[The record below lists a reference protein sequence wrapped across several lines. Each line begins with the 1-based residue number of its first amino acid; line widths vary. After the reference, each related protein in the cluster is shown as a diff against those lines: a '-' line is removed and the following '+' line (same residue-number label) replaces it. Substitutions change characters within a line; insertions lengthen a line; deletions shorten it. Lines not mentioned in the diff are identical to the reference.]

1 MGHIAVIADDLTGAS
16 DTGVQF
22 SKYGMRV
29 MVIVDYE
36 FLDEVNHEKEVWV
49 INTDTRSLSPK
60 EAYNRVLGI
69 TQKLV
74 SQGIYQ
80 IYKKIDSTLR
90 GHAGAELEA
99 IMDALQADLAIVVPA
114 FPANGRIVRSGDL
127 LVNGER
133 LCHVQDVLQREMQR
147 RTGNLGS
154 ESFVGGVG
162 SLVRE
167 IINLKEAGQQV
178 IVIDA
183 EKEEDL
189 ELIAATL
196 PLVPG
201 KTVVAGAAGL
211 AAYLP
216 PIWGIKSE
224 PPLWR
229 PYPGVTMLVVGSV
242 NPVTAAQVKE
252 VQAYYN
258 APLLTISP
266 QEILQGAVAA
276 EVDTLSARA
285 DKYLR
290 NGDNSLLILSVSS
303 LVAFR
308 ENETNYSLD
317 KIRLGKEIATAL
329 GEITRRLVL
338 SGDIKTLII
347 TGGDTAVHVCRAL
360 QAWGIDLIAEPLP
373 GIPLGKLVGGVAHG
387 LTVVT
392 KAGGF
397 GSTDAFVW
405 VMDRLQSFPLL
416 GAKIMDKK
424 GSECND

>member
-1 MGHIAVIADDLTGAS
+1 MEYIAVIADDLTGAC
-16 DTGVQF
+16 DTGVKF
-22 SKYGMRV
+22 SKYGMQV
-29 MVIVDYE
+29 MVIVDYK
-36 FLDEVNHEKEVWV
+36 FLDKVNHDKEVWA
-49 INTDTRSLSPK
+49 INTDTRSLSAK
-60 EAYNRVLGI
+60 DAYIRVLGI
-69 TQKLV
+69 TQKLA
-74 SQGIYQ
+74 SQGINQ

-99 IMDALQADLAIVVPA
+99 ILDALQADLAIVVPA

-133 LCHVQDVLQREMQR
+133 LCGVQDVLQREMHRQI
-147 RTGNLGS
+147 GNLGL

-162 SLVRE
+162 SLAQA
-167 IINLKEAGQQV
+167 IINLQEVGRQV

-196 PLVPG
+196 SLLPG

-216 PIWGIKSE
+216 PIWGLKSE
-224 PPLWR
+224 PPLWKS
-229 PYPGVTMLVVGSV
+229 YPGVTMLVAGSS
-242 NPVTAAQVKE
+242 NPVTTAQIRE
-252 VQAYYN
+252 VQAYKN
-258 APLLTISP
+258 APLLAISL
-266 QEILQGAVAA
+266 QEILQGATAA
-276 EVDTLSARA
+276 EMDRLSARA
-285 DKYLR
+285 EKYLR
-290 NGDNSLLILSVSS
+290 AGDNSLLILSVSS
-303 LVAFR
+303 PVATK
-308 ENETNYSLD
+308 ENNTNYRLD
-317 KIRLGKEIATAL
+317 KRRLGEEIATAL

-338 SGDIKTLII
+338 SSGIEILMI

-373 GIPLGKLVGGVAHG
+373 GIPLGKLIGGVAHG

-397 GSTDAFVW
+397 GSNDAFDW
-405 VMDRLQSFPLL
+405 VVDKLQAIE
-416 GAKIMDKK
+416 GTTKILKK
-424 GSECND
+424 EGECSG